1 MHPFVGL
8 DGNRPRP
15 QLAGSVPRPARPQPA
30 PGSLRRLEPL
40 AAVFL
45 ALHGVIVLAN
55 LGARPWQWAGVGL
68 VLLLGMAG
76 LGGRGPAWMVQA
88 RAVTI
93 LAVGVALQA
102 TAGGAGG
109 WFAAWPFV
117 LVAVYPLVLP
127 GPSGPVLAGL
137 AVLGYVLVVRLAG
150 PAVGPALAVAR
161 GVLLVG
167 LAGIAWAAAG
177 AYARMA
183 NLAVEAE
190 LELGRRERLERAL
203 LDALTDPTAVLDA
216 QGRVVAVNQAWA
228 RSLSESP
235 PGDPAPAGDPVPAR
249 DPAGP
254 VLAEVGQSYPAACRA
269 AAGGG
274 VDGLEPAA
282 DGLAAVL
289 GGEAARFRCRYLP
302 PAAAGPY
309 ELTVTPLADG
319 DGAVVTHRPPPAAA

>member
-1 MHPFVGL
+1 MHRFAGL
-8 DGNRPRP
+8 DEDRLRPR
-15 QLAGSVPRPARPQPA
+15 LAGSAPRPARPLPA
-30 PGSLRRLEPL
+30 PASLRRLEPL

-45 ALHGVIVLAN
+45 GLHGVMVLAN

-68 VLLLGMAG
+68 VLVLGMAG
-76 LGGRGPAWMVQA
+76 LGGRGPAWTVPL
-88 RAVTI
+88 RGLVI
-93 LAVGVALQA
+93 LVVGVALQA

-150 PAVGPALAVAR
+150 PAVGPTLAVAR

-167 LAGIAWAAAG
+167 LAGLAWAAAG

-190 LELGRRERLERAL
+190 LELGRRKRLAQAL
-203 LDALTDPTAVLDA
+203 LDALTVPTAVLDA

-228 RSLSESP
+228 RSAI
-235 PGDPAPAGDPVPAR
+235 GDPANPA
-249 DPAGP
+249 
-254 VLAEVGQSYPAACRA
+254 LAEVGQSYPAACRA
-269 AAGGG
+269 AAAAGC
-274 VDGLEPAA
+274 DGLEPAA
-282 DGLAAVL
+282 AGLVAVL
-289 GGEAARFRCRYLP
+289 AGEAGLFRCPYLP
-302 PAAAGPY
+302 PRAAAPH
-309 ELTVTPLADG
+309 ELTVTPLGGG
-319 DGAVVTHRPPPAAA
+319 DGAVVTHRPPPGG